1 MDRETVEK
9 LCTHV
14 IDSAYAVHVA
24 LGPGLLESVYSLCL
38 GQELSLRSIPFE
50 REVSMDVHYKGIT
63 CKSAYRLDLLV
74 GRCIIVE
81 LKSVDALLPVHEA
94 QLLSYLKL
102 TYLPLGLLINFNV
115 PRIKQ
120 GIRRFANFPRLQPS
134 SSQ

>member
-63 CKSAYRLDLLV
+63 CKS
-74 GRCIIVE
+74 
-81 LKSVDALLPVHEA
+81 
-94 QLLSYLKL
+94 
-102 TYLPLGLLINFNV
+102 
-115 PRIKQ
+115 
-120 GIRRFANFPRLQPS
+120 
-134 SSQ
+134 